1 MTIRLP
7 LAAALLACAMPAFA
21 ATHNVAP
28 GEDAQKALQ
37 EALILAEPGDEIVL
51 AAGRYTVT
59 DGLSLDVDNVTVRG
73 AGMDG
78 TVLDFTGQQ
87 GSGEGLLVTSDNV
100 TLRDFAL
107 ENPKGDGI
115 KSKGADNIVY
125 HRIRVTWTRG
135 PHAENGAYG
144 IYPVESTG
152 VLIDGV
158 KVTGASDAG
167 IYVGQSNG
175 ITVRNSI
182 AEANVAG
189 IEIENSRNALV
200 EHNVATRNTGGI
212 LVFDLPALPVMG
224 GGNVI
229 VANNL
234 VVANDTPNFAPP
246 GNIVASVRRGTGIL
260 IMANDKVLI
269 ENNILSRNP
278 TAPIMVIAYT
288 QSFDDERYNP
298 LPRDVVIGEN
308 LYAPIG
314 PKARNLSREW
324 LGKMVASA
332 HLDAVPD
339 GSDQLPIWELRQ
351 SADLADAA
359 RGYLD
364 VNCAH
369 CHQPDATASNSGLD
383 LRWEQKSPDAIGIGK
398 RPVAAG
404 RGAGGHMFDIVPGSP
419 DTSILTYRMAS
430 AEPGVAMPELGK
442 STVDDDGL
450 DIVRRWI
457 AQMRP

>member
-1 MTIRLP
+1 MIARLSI
-7 LAAALLACAMPAFA
+7 AAALLATAAPTLA

-28 GEDAQKALQ
+28 GDDAQQALQ

-51 AAGRYTVT
+51 AAGRYTLT

-78 TVLDFTGQQ
+78 TVLDFTSQQ
-87 GSGEGLLVTSDNV
+87 GSGEGMLVTSDNV

-125 HRIRVTWTRG
+125 YRIRVTWTRG
-135 PHAENGAYG
+135 PHPENGAYG
-144 IYPVESTG
+144 IYPVESSG
-152 VLIDGV
+152 VLVDGA

-246 GNIVASVRRGTGIL
+246 GNIVAGVRRGTGIL
-260 IMANDKVLI
+260 VMANDKVLI
-269 ENNILSRNP
+269 ENNILSKNP
-278 TAPIMVIAYT
+278 TAPVMVIAYT
-288 QSFDDERYNP
+288 QSFEDERYNP
-298 LPRDVVIGEN
+298 LPRDVVVGEN
-308 LYAPIG
+308 LYDGGGYDPQLEGAEMLLGAFGGELPPVLWDG
-314 PKARNLSREW
+314 LGSLAAVEGTSGWSLNLTEA
-324 LGKMVASA
+324 GK
-332 HLDAVPD
+332 
-339 GSDQLPIWELRQ
+339 
-351 SADLADAA
+351 
-359 RGYLD
+359 
-364 VNCAH
+364 
-369 CHQPDATASNSGLD
+369 GLD
-383 LRWEQKSPDAIGIGK
+383 GAQPGPLTVGAPSGEFDRSGIGAPAELDS
-398 RPVAAG
+398 RL
-404 RGAGGHMFDIVPGSP
+404 GG
-419 DTSILTYRMAS
+419 
-430 AEPGVAMPELGK
+430 
-442 STVDDDGL
+442 
-450 DIVRRWI
+450 
-457 AQMRP
+457 